1 MAEVN
6 KIAAVGVADVQPG
19 VAVPGFS
26 LEKYRYLWTD
36 FMNGIWSENPV
47 LKLVLGMCS
56 TLAVTTSTQ
65 NGLGMGF
72 AGLFV
77 LTGSN
82 MMISALRKVIPA
94 KVRIPAFIV
103 IIAGFVTMADL
114 MMAAYT
120 PGLYESLGIFIPLIV
135 ANCIILARAEAFAAR
150 NPVDRS
156 MMDGLGMGMG
166 YLLTLTVLGS
176 IREIFGNGTVW
187 GLSIFG
193 DNYIP
198 MIVFI
203 LPAGSFIVLGLLTAF
218 FNKLT
223 GSKKITSTEI
233 GCH

>member
-1 MAEVN
+1 
-6 KIAAVGVADVQPG
+6 
-19 VAVPGFS
+19 
-26 LEKYRYLWTD
+26 
-36 FMNGIWSENPV
+36 MNGIWSENPV
-47 LKLVLGMCS
+47 LKLILGMCS

-166 YLLTLTVLGS
+166 YLLTLTVLGT

-187 GLSIFG
+187 GLSLFG

>member
-1 MAEVN
+1 MAEIN
-6 KIAAVGVADVQPG
+6 KLAAEITDIQPG
-19 VAVPGFS
+19 IQVPSFS
-26 LEKYRYLWTD
+26 LAKYKYLWVD
-36 FMNGIWSENPV
+36 FMNGLWSENPV
-47 LKLVLGMCS
+47 LKLILGMCS

-82 MMISALRKVIPA
+82 VMVSALRKVIPA

-103 IIAGFVTMADL
+103 IIAGFVTLTDL

-120 PGLYESLGIFIPLIV
+120 PGLYEALGIFIPLIV
-135 ANCIILARAEAFAAR
+135 ANCIILARSEAFAAR

-156 MMDGLGMGMG
+156 LMDGLGMGLG
-166 YLLTLTVLGS
+166 YLVTLTVLGT
-176 IREIFGNGTVW
+176 IREVFGNGTVW
-187 GLSIFG
+187 GVSVFG
-193 DNYIP
+193 EHYIP

-203 LPAGSFIVLGLLTAF
+203 LPAGSFIILGLLTGL
-218 FNKLT
+218 FNRIM
-223 GSKKITSTEI
+223 GNKKISTEV

>member
-1 MAEVN
+1 MAEIS
-6 KIAAVGVADVQPG
+6 KMAVEITDVQPG
-19 VAVPGFS
+19 IAVPGFS

-36 FMNGIWSENPV
+36 FMNGLWSENPV
-47 LKLVLGMCS
+47 LKLILGMCS

-65 NGLGMGF
+65 NGLGMGC

-82 MMISALRKVIPA
+82 VIVSALRKVIPA

-103 IIAGFVTMADL
+103 IIAGFVTLTDL
-114 MMAAYT
+114 IMAAYT
-120 PGLYESLGIFIPLIV
+120 PVLYESLGIFIPLIV
-135 ANCIILARAEAFAAR
+135 ANCIILARSEAFAAR

-156 MMDGLGMGMG
+156 FMDGIGMGLG

-176 IREIFGNGTVW
+176 IRELFGNGTLW
-187 GLSIFG
+187 NISIFG

-203 LPAGSFIVLGLLTAF
+203 LPAGSFIILGLLTGL
-218 FNKLT
+218 FNRIT
-223 GSKKITSTEI
+223 GNKKITSTEV